1 MKNIKMFLGKNKIKS
16 EINMTLRY
24 QKRRVE
30 TKGKH
35 L

>member
-1 MKNIKMFLGKNKIKS
+1 MKNIKMILEKKIKS

>member
-1 MKNIKMFLGKNKIKS
+1 MKNIKMILEKKLKS
-16 EINMTLRY
+16 EINMTLRD